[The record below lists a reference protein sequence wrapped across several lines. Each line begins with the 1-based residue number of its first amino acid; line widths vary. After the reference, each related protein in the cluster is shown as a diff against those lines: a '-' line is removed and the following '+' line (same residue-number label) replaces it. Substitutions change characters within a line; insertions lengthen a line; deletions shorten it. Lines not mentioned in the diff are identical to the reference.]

1 MKPTVGQKATR
12 TFTITE
18 AMLRQYA
25 DLTGDLNPIHFEE
38 DFTKRTRFGERIA
51 HGGITT
57 GIISALVG
65 MELPGPGSVFM
76 SQHLRFTNPAYVGD
90 TLTATIEV
98 KSVKPEKPVTELI
111 IRVTRQ
117 DGAPVLE
124 GEAWVYTVQP
134 DTTV

>member
-1 MKPTVGQKATR
+1 
-12 TFTITE
+12 
-18 AMLRQYA
+18 MLRQYA
-25 DLTGDLNPIHFEE
+25 DLSGDLNPLHFDDE
-38 DFTKRTRFGERIA
+38 FTKRTRFGDRIA

-76 SQHLRFTNPAYVGD
+76 SQHFRFTNPAYVGD
-90 TLTATIEV
+90 TLTATVEV
-98 KSVKPEKPVTELI
+98 KSVKPDKPVTELI

-117 DGAPVLE
+117 DDAPVLE
-124 GEAWVYTVQP
+124 GEAWIYTVQP